1 MSDDYFWT
9 ESTIQDDTFQPLED
23 WCHGSNG
30 AIQYSQPATSHDAE
44 TERERAS
51 STSTSVGQARTARF
65 SACKICSTRKKKC
78 KRDDKDKGTG
88 KCVYCKEHN
97 ETCERVERKTRSR
110 VKPKGL
116 SSWQKHQEWSARQ
129 FLELRRLLD
138 EINEINKTTR
148 ERTLAHLLDLS
159 PEPSVGN
166 GAYLVNGLDGLSG
179 GNVEADI
186 DVQNLLSNVSSS
198 GSVEG
203 SDDWTA
209 SCLR

>member
-1 MSDDYFWT
+1 M
-9 ESTIQDDTFQPLED
+9 Q
-23 WCHGSNG
+23 
-30 AIQYSQPATSHDAE
+30 
-44 TERERAS
+44 
-51 STSTSVGQARTARF
+51 
-65 SACKICSTRKKKC
+65 
-78 KRDDKDKGTG
+78 
-88 KCVYCKEHN
+88 
-97 ETCERVERKTRSR
+97 VERKTRSR